1 MRQHSFINIILATII
16 LTSGCTSGKYKPF
29 KLSEELHAD
38 QSVWQN
44 NRIDQNWWRQ
54 YHNPT
59 LNRLIDEALANNPD
73 YIKAAININKEL
85 YRLNLSTSDFFP
97 TLSGSLSASGQRRID
112 TSDRFSSNFSGELGL
127 NYELDL
133 FGKIRAEHS
142 AQRFELQATVMD
154 KESAR
159 LSLINSVTDLY
170 FNLEYLQNSIDLTKK
185 NIQAYQ
191 NIEQITAGKFYG
203 GHSDNLEYLQAKQ
216 SVLTEQNTLLRLET
230 QFKEME
236 NSLKN
241 ILNTADEKFVE
252 NIEYGDILDQKNPGI
267 NLNVPLAVLARRP
280 DLLASQYRLQKAF
293 KNLQAE
299 ERNWYPD
306 ITLKGVLG
314 SNSDKAR
321 TTFEFP
327 FIIGNV
333 GINLPFLDWNRV
345 KNNVKISQADYQ
357 IAAVDFK
364 DTLTQAVN
372 EVAFYNYAYQK
383 SLDSYTNIET
393 NYQNAIKITAYYAAR
408 YNNGKI
414 EFRDY
419 LDAINRENAL
429 RKDLAAEKY
438 NIIKYENYI
447 CKAMGGR
454 VETLDQ

>member
-1 MRQHSFINIILATII
+1 LVAILI
-16 LTSGCTSGKYKPF
+16 TSGCTSAKYKPF

-44 NRIDQNWWRQ
+44 NRIDPNWWQQ
-54 YHNPT
+54 YQNPT
-59 LNRLIDEALANNPD
+59 LNRLINEALNNNPD
-73 YIKAAININKEL
+73 YIRAAININKEL
-85 YRLNLSTSDFFP
+85 YRLNLSTLDFFP
-97 TLSGSLSASGQRRID
+97 TLSGNLSASGQRRID
-112 TSDRFSSNFSGELGL
+112 TKDHFSSNFSGELGL

-142 AQRFELQATVMD
+142 AQQFELQATVMD

-159 LSLINSVTDLY
+159 LSLINSVTDIY

-191 NIEQITAGKFYG
+191 NIEQIMADKFYG
-203 GHSDNLEYLQAKQ
+203 GYSDNLEYLQAKQ

-306 ITLKGVLG
+306 ITLRGALG
-314 SNSDKAR
+314 SSSDKAR

-327 FIIGNV
+327 FILGSV

-383 SLDSYTNIET
+383 SLESYANIET

-419 LDAINRENAL
+419 LDAINRENSL

-454 VETLDQ
+454 VEALNQ